1 MIDLYD
7 YVFNSEEDIP
17 EKVVDETGAV
27 LTPCRAETCE
37 GNGMHSDHEICCDEC
52 NDFSAV
58 FLNSA
63 IRIIARQKNKIKHK
77 SYNSHSAC

>member
-27 LTPCRAETCE
+27 LTPCRPETCE
-37 GNGMHSDHEICCDEC
+37 GNGVIG
-52 NDFSAV
+52 FSAV

>member
-27 LTPCRAETCE
+27 LTPCRPETCE
-37 GNGMHSDHEICCDEC
+37 GNGMHSDHEICCDES
-52 NDFSAV
+52 NW
-58 FLNSA
+58 FLGCFPEFCDPD
-63 IRIIARQKNKIKHK
+63 
-77 SYNSHSAC
+77 YCPTEE